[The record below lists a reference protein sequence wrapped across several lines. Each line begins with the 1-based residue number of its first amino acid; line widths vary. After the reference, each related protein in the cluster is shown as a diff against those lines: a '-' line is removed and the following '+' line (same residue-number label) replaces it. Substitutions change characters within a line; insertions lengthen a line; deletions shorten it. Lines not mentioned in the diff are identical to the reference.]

1 MTRTAPIAITMIV
14 CALSFS
20 GAVVAQ
26 TPPSTDGWV
35 VLPIDEYRLLR
46 ERAVPQPPPVPTP
59 PVDATLTRIDYDL
72 RIEGESIVGRA
83 LVTIDVLRD
92 GWVRVQLPAGL
103 MVRDARIDGQP
114 VSLVEG
120 PPPHVLLS
128 RAGRAVLTLD
138 IVVRLTSS
146 AGTEAMSLPSS
157 AAPITRTSLVLP
169 RTGVDLSVT
178 GGFVDERVETANESR
193 WTVFGRPNQPLTLSW
208 KRKADDRRAEQP
220 LRIRARVITLV
231 ALGED
236 ITQVTA
242 TVRVEV
248 LQGLARDIT
257 LTLPGGLAI
266 NQVSGATVED
276 WQVTGDTLRV
286 RLLDP
291 VTSETS
297 FIVNGETRTPRDGV
311 VAVPLVRVPLAER
324 ESGGVAVDV
333 VGAGEIAGR
342 QATGLELADTSEL
355 GEVVHG
361 RESPSMIAFRL
372 RPLAGTEPRS
382 LSVDVVRYT
391 PQPVLIANIEE
402 ARYRAL
408 TAEDGRL
415 LVEARYAVRNNQRSF
430 LKVVMPPGSSVWS
443 ARVAGRPI
451 RPGMAEQNA
460 VLLPLEKGRAGE
472 EAPTFVVEL
481 IYLQAVDSWVD
492 KGRAHITLPALD
504 LPTSRTGVELFYSP
518 RFRVAL
524 EPGSFRAENDPG
536 PFADAL
542 RATPPLPA
550 AAPVPDQQSARLQA
564 LVDRFRNEGG
574 GRTVAG
580 VLPVQVTFPIFGRS
594 IFLASELTAESRAPA
609 IELAFRRR

>member
-1 MTRTAPIAITMIV
+1 M
-14 CALSFS
+14 
-20 GAVVAQ
+20 
-26 TPPSTDGWV
+26 
-35 VLPIDEYRLLR
+35 
-46 ERAVPQPPPVPTP
+46 
-59 PVDATLTRIDYDL
+59 
-72 RIEGESIVGRA
+72 
-83 LVTIDVLRD
+83 
-92 GWVRVQLPAGL
+92 
-103 MVRDARIDGQP
+103 
-114 VSLVEG
+114 
-120 PPPHVLLS
+120 
-128 RAGRAVLTLD
+128 
-138 IVVRLTSS
+138 
-146 AGTEAMSLPSS
+146 
-157 AAPITRTSLVLP
+157 
-169 RTGVDLSVT
+169 
-178 GGFVDERVETANESR
+178 
-193 WTVFGRPNQPLTLSW
+193 
-208 KRKADDRRAEQP
+208 
-220 LRIRARVITLV
+220 
-231 ALGED
+231 
-236 ITQVTA
+236 
-242 TVRVEV
+242 
-248 LQGLARDIT
+248 
-257 LTLPGGLAI
+257 
-266 NQVSGATVED
+266 
-276 WQVTGDTLRV
+276 
-286 RLLDP
+286 
-291 VTSETS
+291 
-297 FIVNGETRTPRDGV
+297 
-311 VAVPLVRVPLAER
+311 LVRVPVAER